1 MADHTRKVNDVLPP
15 LDATLS
21 DANGAFD
28 FSGYTVRFVM
38 RSSAN
43 TLIADGS
50 TANDVTALD
59 STAGRVRFNFSSS
72 HLETPGNY
80 LAEFE
85 LKAPSSAKVTFPSA
99 SHISIVLK
107 PELATT

>member
-38 RSSAN
+38 RSSDN
-43 TLIADGS
+43 TVIADAS
-50 TANDVTALD
+50 TSNDVSVLG
-59 STAGRVRFNFSSS
+59 STAGRVRFSPTSS
-72 HLETPGNY
+72 HMATAGSY
-80 LAEFE
+80 LAEWE
-85 LKAPSSAKVTFPSA
+85 LKNPSTQRITFPSND
-99 SHISIVLK
+99 HITIVLK
-107 PELATT
+107 PELST